1 VQSVPA
7 QHSSLPVQAPPSGR
21 QPQVPLTQAPVQQ
34 SDAAVQAPPGSAQVQ
49 TFPVQL
55 PRQQSAVAVQETRG
69 ARQDWQTP
77 AMQRLPEQQ
86 MRVAS
91 HRSRSCTHA
100 GAHVPPLQVRPAQQ
114 GVPVE
119 HDAPLVPQ
127 PV

>member
-7 QHSSLPVQAPPSGR
+7 QHSSLLVQAPPSGR

-34 SDAAVQAPPGSAQVQ
+34 SAAAVQVPPGSAQVQ
-49 TFPVQL
+49 TLAEQL

-77 AMQRLPEQQ
+77 PMQRLPEQQ
-86 MRVAS
+86 ILLAS
-91 HRSRSCTHA
+91 QRSRSCTHA
-100 GAHVPPLQVRPAQQ
+100 GAQEPPLQVRPAQH
-114 GVPVE
+114 GVPVW